1 MQHTESMIGDMWN
14 FVNLGKRVDGCED
27 TLETVIHCLKKV
39 LLEVNLIYLLVT
51 SSLRLTLPF
60 HTPTNTFLSTPN

>member
-27 TLETVIHCLKKV
+27 TLETVIHCLKK
-39 LLEVNLIYLLVT
+39 EYCWKLI
-51 SSLRLTLPF
+51 
-60 HTPTNTFLSTPN
+60 